1 MHAGALLP
9 VQKKKERLLS
19 LSFCFALE
27 RTRTSDPLVRS
38 QVLYPTELP
47 VHEGVILS
55 WKAPKKQVPKRA
67 APFFYRR

>member
-1 MHAGALLP
+1 
-9 VQKKKERLLS
+9 
-19 LSFCFALE
+19 
-27 RTRTSDPLVRS
+27 
-38 QVLYPTELP
+38 